1 MEDEM
6 SIKKALV
13 FCAGFGLV
21 YLAAAFVAW
30 GFDPGEWTGFGRYMT
45 VLIGGAIGAA
55 AASWD

>member
-13 FCAGFGLV
+13 FCAVFGLV
-21 YLAAAFVAW
+21 YLGSAFVAW
-30 GFDPGEWTGFGRYMT
+30 EINPGDWSDFGRFTT

-55 AASWD
+55 VASWD

>member
-1 MEDEM
+1 M